1 MNIRKVREK
10 NIMPENLESKNIEK
24 LLAEAEELI
33 HQIDSNSPKKIG
45 K

>member
-1 MNIRKVREK
+1 M
-10 NIMPENLESKNIEK
+10 MPENLESKNIEK

-33 HQIDSNSPKKIG
+33 HQIDSDSQKRIG

>member
-1 MNIRKVREK
+1 
-10 NIMPENLESKNIEK
+10 MPKNLESKNIEH

-33 HQIDSNSPKKIG
+33 QQIDSDSQKNIG